1 MRVVPERL
9 RIPSEKLHI
18 RYIEAKRVKEKR
30 KKKKKKKKRRKKKK
44 KRKKKEKR
52 RKNFIKER
60 CYFKP
65 YVLYVDASIVP
76 AKTNILSAGFIHRS
90 VLRQHI

>member
-1 MRVVPERL
+1 MREGEG
-9 RIPSEKLHI
+9 EK
-18 RYIEAKRVKEKR
+18 EEKEKS
-30 KKKKKKKKRRKKKK
+30 KEEKK